1 MNAKRNVRG
10 LTVPGNLY
18 TDFVRVTGQTI
29 LVVIADRRSTL
40 PNAACS
46 AEHAVTVVDP
56 LHPPREVLAKH
67 VGSDTFVDW
76 TLLWGRLHG

>member
-1 MNAKRNVRG
+1 MNAKRTVRG

-18 TDFVRVTGQTI
+18 SDAAGLSNATI
-29 LVVIADRRSTL
+29 LVVIADRRITL
-40 PNAACS
+40 PDAACS
-46 AEHAVTVVDP
+46 AEHAVTVVDL

-76 TLLWGRLHG
+76 TLLWGHLHG

>member
-1 MNAKRNVRG
+1 VNAKRNVRG

-18 TDFVRVTGQTI
+18 TDFVGGTGPTI
-29 LVVIADRRSTL
+29 LVIIADRRITL

-46 AEHAVTVVDP
+46 AEHAVTVVDL
-56 LHPPREVLAKH
+56 LHPPREVLVKH

-76 TLLWGRLHG
+76 TLLWGHLHG